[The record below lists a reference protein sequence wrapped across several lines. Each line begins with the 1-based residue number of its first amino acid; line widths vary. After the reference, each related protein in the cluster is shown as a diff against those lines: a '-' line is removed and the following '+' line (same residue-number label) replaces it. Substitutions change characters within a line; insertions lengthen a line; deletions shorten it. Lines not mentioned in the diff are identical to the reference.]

1 MGRAR
6 GPVEARARPRLR
18 ARERGRGAAEERGP
32 RGRTARRDGDAPGRD
47 DALDPRRRRGEA
59 PVRQGEV
66 AAEEPRHRI
75 AGHIHIEASGDVA
88 VVRIDR
94 PPANAL
100 DLDLLAEGD
109 AVREQLANEEP
120 GAVVITGRERFFS
133 AGMDLKAVPELS
145 PAEQR
150 QTVDGINRLFSGW
163 YAFPRP
169 VVAAVNGHAIA
180 GGLILA
186 LCADHRVCA
195 DGDGKLGLTELRAG
209 IPYPAAAIAVVRA
222 ELTAPAARRLV
233 LGAALV
239 GPEEALELG
248 VVDELRAPEEVLPRA
263 LE

>member
-1 MGRAR
+1 V
-6 GPVEARARPRLR
+6 P
-18 ARERGRGAAEERGP
+18 
-32 RGRTARRDGDAPGRD
+32 
-47 DALDPRRRRGEA
+47 
-59 PVRQGEV
+59 
-66 AAEEPRHRI
+66 
-75 AGHIHIEASGDVA
+75 GHIHIEQSGEVA

-100 DLDLLAEGD
+100 DLDLLAEGH
-109 AVREQLANEEP
+109 AVREQLARDQP

-150 QTVDGINRLFSGW
+150 QTVGGINRLFSGW
-163 YAFPRP
+163 YAFPHP

-195 DGDGKLGLTELRAG
+195 TQGKLGLTELRAG

-233 LGAALV
+233 LGATLV
-239 GPEEALELG
+239 EPAEALELG
-248 VVDELRAPEEVLPRA
+248 VVDELSAPDDVLARAIEVAAGLATLPRA
-263 LE
+263 TYGIVKRQLRAPTIEAVERVLSGGAGDPVLGTWVGDDTRAAAASLLPDGRGTAS